1 MTKALL
7 VEDDIDLAASLVQSL
22 SIEGYTVEVTNSGED
37 ASFRL
42 LTYPYDVIILDLT
55 LPDKSGLQV
64 LKEFRSTGGST
75 PIIIL
80 TGRDGVSDKA
90 LGLDSGADD
99 YLTKPFHLKELSAR
113 LRALCR
119 RFSNLRPDKI
129 TIGSLQLDTTCKTL
143 SKDGVEIRLMPRD
156 YALMEFLM
164 LHPREVFSSDALLA
178 RVWESESDSTDEAIR
193 SAFKRIRKAIGDTD
207 CRVIQNV
214 RKLGYMLTDGGAAL
228 GSDT

>member
-1 MTKALL
+1 MIEKILATPRLMTKALL

-90 LGLDSGADD
+90 LGLDS
-99 YLTKPFHLKELSAR
+99 
-113 LRALCR
+113 
-119 RFSNLRPDKI
+119 
-129 TIGSLQLDTTCKTL
+129 
-143 SKDGVEIRLMPRD
+143 
-156 YALMEFLM
+156 
-164 LHPREVFSSDALLA
+164 
-178 RVWESESDSTDEAIR
+178 
-193 SAFKRIRKAIGDTD
+193 
-207 CRVIQNV
+207 
-214 RKLGYMLTDGGAAL
+214 
-228 GSDT
+228 